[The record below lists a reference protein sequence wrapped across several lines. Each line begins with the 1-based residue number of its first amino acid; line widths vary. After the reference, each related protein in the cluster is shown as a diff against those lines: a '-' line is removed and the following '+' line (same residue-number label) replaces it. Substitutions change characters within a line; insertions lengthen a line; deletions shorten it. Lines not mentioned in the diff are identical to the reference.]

1 LSEQRSILAVKKMAI
16 ATEPTTAAADPELR
30 SIADQKR
37 VALNFLNEAWDS
49 AISEGV
55 EPDIVAHAALFT
67 AIADLVQA
75 YGEEAVAELARGL
88 PKRINAFEFSVDVT
102 VQ

>member
-1 LSEQRSILAVKKMAI
+1 MTT
-16 ATEPTTAAADPELR
+16 ATESTAASAEKEER

-37 VALNFLNEAWDS
+37 VALGLLNEAWDS

-55 EPDIVAHAALFT
+55 DPDIVAHAALFT

-88 PKRINAFEFSVDVT
+88 PKRINEFEFSVDVT

>member
-1 LSEQRSILAVKKMAI
+1 MGI
-16 ATEPTTAAADPELR
+16 ATEPTLAAVEKEER

-37 VALNFLNEAWDS
+37 VALGFLNEAWDS

-55 EPDIVAHAALFT
+55 DPDIVSHAALFT
-67 AIADLVQA
+67 AISDLVQA
-75 YGEEAVAELARGL
+75 YGEEAVAEMTKGLA
-88 PKRINAFEFSVDVT
+88 KRINAFEFSVDVT

>member
-1 LSEQRSILAVKKMAI
+1 MTT
-16 ATEPTTAAADPELR
+16 ATEPTTATAETEVR

-37 VALNFLNEAWDS
+37 VALTLLNEAWDS

-67 AIADLVQA
+67 AISDLVQA

-88 PKRINAFEFSVDVT
+88 PKRINAFEFSVNVT